1 MKKQS
6 EFIIKASKSIKKNTG
21 SLRKFATHTSLFF
34 FFKWQRCTYAKLREK
49 NQLRS
54 QRGKQETG
62 TPACLWIDWIEI
74 MQSSKVAEVVK
85 K

>member
-6 EFIIKASKSIKKNTG
+6 EFIIIANQAIKKNTG
-21 SLRKFATHTSLFF
+21 SLRKFATHTSPFF
-34 FFKWQRCTYAKLREK
+34 FNDKDALMQNWGEK

-74 MQSSKVAEVVK
+74 MQSSKVAEVAK